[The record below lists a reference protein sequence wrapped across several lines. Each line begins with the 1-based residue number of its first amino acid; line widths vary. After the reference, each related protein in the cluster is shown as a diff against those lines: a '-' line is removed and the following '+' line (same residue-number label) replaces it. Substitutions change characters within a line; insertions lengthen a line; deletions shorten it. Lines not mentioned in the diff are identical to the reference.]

1 MNTIIA
7 FLFEVTI
14 TFVICLLTFRYLSPF
29 LNRVLIDLC
38 GTEERA
44 QFWTTFSSIILIGL
58 PLLFS
63 LMYHPQAQKAE
74 ELFFELTHRIS
85 GNLIGFMFALVGIGL
100 IVSFFALVAPR
111 AKESK

>member
-1 MNTIIA
+1 MNSIFA
-7 FLFEVTI
+7 FLLEVVI
-14 TFVICLLTFRYLSPF
+14 TFVICVLTFRYLRPF

-38 GTEERA
+38 GTEDRA
-44 QFWTTFSSIILIGL
+44 QFWTAFASIILIGL
-58 PLLFS
+58 PLLFG
-63 LMYHPQAQKAE
+63 LMYHPEAQKAE

-85 GNLIGFMFALVGIGL
+85 SNLISFVLALVCIGI